1 MESWYKHSEGKTV
14 KSLKFG
20 EFEVKY
26 VKKEKSEDFQPRN
39 DKTPINI
46 SKEQLK
52 VTKNGLKL
60 KVRKAKKLAIID
72 ALRNDELDRVD
83 GIVKTLES
91 Q

>member
-1 MESWYKHSEGKTV
+1 MENWYKHSEGKAV

-39 DKTPINI
+39 DKAPINI

-52 VTKNGLKL
+52 VTKNGAKL
-60 KVRKAKKLAIID
+60 KVRKAKKLAIIE

-83 GIVKTLES
+83 EIVKTLEA